1 MFKIGDFSKLT
12 RVSVKRLH
20 HYDELGLFKPVY
32 VDEMTGYR
40 YYSFE
45 QLPHLNRILALKDL
59 GFSLETIAE
68 LLGVGLSSDTLETL
82 LKLKQGEL
90 EQQLAETRE
99 RLERVSAR
107 LKYIQQE
114 GTMPTHEVIL
124 KTVEPIAIA
133 SARETIAP
141 ENMRERCLALLDKV
155 FQVLKEQNIKHT
167 GTTLALYHDNSE
179 KGVDTEMAVVLG
191 ETLLPTTHD
200 GVHLQ
205 TLPQTQMASVV
216 YKGSFNAFDTVGK
229 IHIDIGKWIE
239 TNDYQI
245 IGANREI
252 YLQPPEDYSQDGVME
267 IQYPVVKG

>member
-12 RVSVKRLH
+12 QISVKALH
-20 HYDELGLFKPVY
+20 HYDEIGLFKPVY
-32 VDEMTGYR
+32 VDEITGYR

-45 QLPHLNRILALKDL
+45 QLPRLNRILALKDL

-68 LLGVGLSSDTLETL
+68 LLSEGLSSDTLETL

-90 EQQLAETRE
+90 EQQLTETQQ

-107 LKYIQQE
+107 LNHIQQE
-114 GTMPTHEVIL
+114 GTMPSHEVIL
-124 KTVEPIAIA
+124 KTVEPMAIA

-155 FQVLKEQNIKHT
+155 FQHLKERNIKHT

-179 KGVDTEMAVVLG
+179 RGVDTEMAVVLG
-191 ETLLPTTHD
+191 ETLPPAAHD
-200 GVHLQ
+200 GVRLQ
-205 TLPQTQMASVV
+205 TLPQMQMASVV

-229 IHIDIGKWIE
+229 IHLDIGKWIE
-239 TNDYQI
+239 ANGYQI
-245 IGANREI
+245 KGANREV
-252 YLQPPEDYSQDGVME
+252 YWQPPEDYSQDGVME
-267 IQYPVVKG
+267 IQYPVTKA